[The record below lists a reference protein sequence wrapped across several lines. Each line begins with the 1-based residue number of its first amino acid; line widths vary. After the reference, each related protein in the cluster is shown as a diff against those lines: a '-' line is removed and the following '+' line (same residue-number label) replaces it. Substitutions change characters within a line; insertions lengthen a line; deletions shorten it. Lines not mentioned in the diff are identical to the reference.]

1 MSTTRLAAIAAFLMV
16 GCFPV
21 PVPVPDIPVPTPEP
35 VDEPDASSGEPG
47 PCEGLPEEWAG
58 WYTEDDPCC
67 PVHQCLVDAGENAC
81 AEFEVCYALRG
92 DAVCGDTICN
102 GEQCST
108 CEVEP

>member
-1 MSTTRLAAIAAFLMV
+1 MSTTRVAAMAAILTM

-21 PVPVPDIPVPTPEP
+21 PLPDLPVPEP
-35 VDEPDASSGEPG
+35 RAPGEPADEGSSGEPG

-81 AEFEVCYALRG
+81 AEFDACYALRG
-92 DAVCGDTICN
+92 DAVCGDTLCN
-102 GEQCST
+102 GVQCSS
-108 CEVEP
+108 CVVD